1 MEPFAGIGV
10 SFFQGS
16 LRIITFGAGLSFAKQ
31 GKEAYFIDLQDDA
44 FFNKLAIHLQN
55 LYNRSRYEHFT
66 RNSNLLDIK
75 KEFHTFFEPF
85 IEIDSDPVNVKQL
98 MRTENFTE
106 FMLKLKRLITEST

>member
-10 SFFQGS
+10 SFFQGT
-16 LRIITFGAGLSFAKQ
+16 LQIITFGAGLSFAKQ

-66 RNSNLLDIK
+66 RIAICWILKRN
-75 KEFHTFFEPF
+75 F
-85 IEIDSDPVNVKQL
+85 IHFLNRL
-98 MRTENFTE
+98 
-106 FMLKLKRLITEST
+106 LKLTQIL